1 MWLSSIQNIKL
12 AYNIVNI
19 YERVG
24 RYGAKKYRRNLK
36 RIREAKGLTQSQMA
50 DLAGISRIAYRN
62 IENGTSSPKVS
73 TLQNIASVLM

>member
-1 MWLSSIQNIKL
+1 MKEWEGMEQKNI
-12 AYNIVNI
+12 
-19 YERVG
+19 G
-24 RYGAKKYRRNLK
+24 GNLK

-73 TLQNIASVLM
+73 TLQNIASGVDVKLQDLLRPVRTLESKI